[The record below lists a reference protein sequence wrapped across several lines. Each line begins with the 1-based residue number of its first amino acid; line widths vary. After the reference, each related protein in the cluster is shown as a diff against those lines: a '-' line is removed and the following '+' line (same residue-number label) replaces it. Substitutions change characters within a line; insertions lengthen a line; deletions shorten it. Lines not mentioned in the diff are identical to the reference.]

1 MWHTWRFLKIRNKN
15 HRTAKRTWGR
25 SRQSGR
31 RLPKPR
37 RGHSGV
43 GDTIRGQRRPRAL
56 CPTYGLFS
64 GDPVAGWLSVSAPE
78 GRDKRPLVA
87 SLWPETAPGRSR
99 VGCSETDE
107 LPGGP
112 AVLGPGP
119 TSKPL
124 RHLVP
129 SPAVYFP
136 WGGVTTESLSA
147 WPGGHLWEGG
157 GVRGLFLEGHHWIRV
172 SAWPGQTATRRHGAR
187 LQRTGDCVP
196 RPTRSVAGQG
206 SGPRCVSSRG
216 VGAGAVFPKAPAA
229 TPTRSLMH
237 GALPVPEGAGNS
249 VFRRTLVPGSHGQH
263 TWLSVLRRLG
273 LH

>member
-37 RGHSGV
+37 SGHSGV

-112 AVLGPGP
+112 AVLGPGRHQSRYG
-119 TSKPL
+119 TSCPDP
-124 RHLVP
+124 RFTSPRAGSQPSHLVL
-129 SPAVYFP
+129 
-136 WGGVTTESLSA
+136 GLGVTCGRVGGCVVSSWRGVTGSGSRPGLARPPRGDTEPGCRGQATACPGPPAPWRGRGPGPGASPPGA
-147 WPGGHLWEGG
+147 W
-157 GVRGLFLEGHHWIRV
+157 
-172 SAWPGQTATRRHGAR
+172 GQV
-187 LQRTGDCVP
+187 LCSP
-196 RPTRSVAGQG
+196 RPLL
-206 SGPRCVSSRG
+206 P
-216 VGAGAVFPKAPAA
+216 PPPA
-229 TPTRSLMH
+229 R
-237 GALPVPEGAGNS
+237 
-249 VFRRTLVPGSHGQH
+249 
-263 TWLSVLRRLG
+263 
-273 LH
+273 